1 MPTPDAPSPTPPTI
15 VDLRTQ
21 KEKDLA
27 DRMSDYFSNLLGQPD
42 FGFSSDESALDPLYK
57 RQEEAYK
64 EGVYGASADAGFGP
78 LRQGPATSQ
87 ISRGLQEMGENRTAG
102 TVARKDAWR
111 QFVLS
116 GGRASTQ
123 PVGRQAV
130 SPSYPP
136 QQSNPWAQLGGGL
149 LGSVIGGGGW
159 FN

>member
-1 MPTPDAPSPTPPTI
+1 MPPPDAPDPVQPT
-15 VDLRTQ
+15 VLDLRTPG
-21 KEKDLA
+21 EKALA
-27 DRMSDYFSNLLGQPD
+27 EQLSGYFSGLLNQKD
-42 FGFSSDESALDPLYK
+42 FGFESNEASFDPLYK

-87 ISRGLQEMGENRTAG
+87 ISRGLQEMGENRTASQ
-102 TVARKDAWR
+102 VARKDAWK

-130 SPSYPP
+130 SPTYAP
-136 QQSNPWAQLGGGL
+136 QQSNPWASLAGGFLGAFL
-149 LGSVIGGGGW
+149 
-159 FN
+159 